1 MMMDNLLQN
10 GKAIIDG
17 GATSTVGSVDA
28 LDRIRSIN
36 WDKGKRQ
43 DIPINNQERPSFRFG
58 NNGKTTCL
66 STAQLSVPLHG
77 ADSTMRVHVH
87 EVPNQPVLLSIAS
100 LRKLGA
106 VIDFNEDNMILK
118 AVDPFPVIKL
128 ERTSSGHQVFPLT
141 ETCTERAL
149 VGKTPSRACAKMSN
163 REMTLQG
170 SMEKLNSLG
179 GK

>member
-1 MMMDNLLQN
+1 MLMDDLLEN

-28 LDRIRSIN
+28 LDRIKSIN
-36 WDKGKRQ
+36 WEKGKRQ
-43 DIPINNQERPSFRFG
+43 DISIDSNERPSFRFG

-66 STAQLSVPLHG
+66 STAQLNVPLHG
-77 ADSTMRVHVH
+77 SDSTMRVHVH

-106 VIDFNEDNMILK
+106 VIDFSEDQMILK
-118 AVDPFPVIKL
+118 AVDPCRVIKL

-141 ETCTERAL
+141 EDVYRTSTCRQNAFESL
-149 VGKTPSRACAKMSN
+149 C
-163 REMTLQG
+163 
-170 SMEKLNSLG
+170 EKLE
-179 GK
+179 